1 MILPSAQKPNH
12 KEMQVIHLDQDMQ
25 VCGIF
30 YIVPILYIFGT
41 PYIMTLSLYL
51 DECLYFKVWAIFIFL
66 PFFFSF
72 LHALWHVFFLSGLL
86 AWIYCFSIAH
96 IFLFGI

>member
-41 PYIMTLSLYL
+41 PYIMTLSLFGWVPLFQSMGY
-51 DECLYFKVWAIFIFL
+51 LYFFTFFL
-66 PFFFSF
+66 FFS
-72 LHALWHVFFLSGLL
+72 SCSL
-86 AWIYCFSIAH
+86 ACIFSLRPFGMDI
-96 IFLFGI
+96 LF

>member
-41 PYIMTLSLYL
+41 PYIMTLSL
-51 DECLYFKVWAIFIFL
+51 
-66 PFFFSF
+66 
-72 LHALWHVFFLSGLL
+72 
-86 AWIYCFSIAH
+86 
-96 IFLFGI
+96 FG